1 MSIGYNV
8 NLNAMKKYCLI
19 IALIAFTQAF
29 SFGQSETDTKRWQFG
44 VFTGPQLAFLVPDE
58 SSKATKGLLAG
69 ADAGYRFQN
78 SVKGWSVHLQ
88 PNFSMLR
95 NKMVSGDESTVY
107 YFTMKSKSHSIMV
120 PFLVRYTIL
129 GGKIRPFAEVGG
141 NWVVRTS
148 VSYKTMG
155 RFCPDGMPCSP
166 LDIED
171 KIRNA
176 DVARMGALVSAGVQ
190 IDIGKVTIPITVRAI
205 QDIKKQKIYIDDLGT
220 EAAFPKTRLIQL
232 TAGIAF

>member
-1 MSIGYNV
+1 
-8 NLNAMKKYCLI
+8 MKKYCLI

-29 SFGQSETDTKRWQFG
+29 SFGQSETDAKRWQFG
-44 VFTGPQLAFLVPDE
+44 VFTGPQLAFLVTDQ
-58 SSKATKGLLAG
+58 SGNTAKGILAG

-95 NKMVSGDESTVY
+95 NKQVSGDENTAY
-107 YFTMKSKSHSIMV
+107 YFKMKSKSHSFMV

-148 VSYKTMG
+148 VSYKLTG
-155 RFCPDGMPCSP
+155 RFCPDGMACDP
-166 LDIED
+166 LDNEE

-176 DVARMGALVSAGVQ
+176 EVTRIGALVSAGVQ
-190 IDIGKVTIPITVRAI
+190 IDVGKVTIPITIRAI
-205 QDIKKQKIYIDDLGT
+205 QDIRKKEIYIDDFGT
-220 EAAFPKTRLIQL
+220 KATSPKTRLIQL